1 MRAPECLTRG
11 EGSGEKQLD
20 PPAERAQ
27 HPEIIVRAFS
37 CGFARR
43 PLPECIDFLSGQD
56 RALPKSAGVPK
67 FVWLLPSFQ
76 QRRAATCNCRC
87 TCRKSSREGYPVDSD
102 TQTLS
107 TVMRIWAPILSN
119 FKRTVLHCALAS
131 SVPANPNRRRPC
143 ISR

>member
-27 HPEIIVRAFS
+27 PPEIIVRAFS

-56 RALPKSAGVPK
+56 RALPQLGVLPK
-67 FVWLLPSFQ
+67 FVSLLPPFQ
-76 QRRAATCNCRC
+76 SAAQSCDLQLPVHLAEQLEVRIAGRQRHPDFTYR
-87 TCRKSSREGYPVDSD
+87 D
-102 TQTLS
+102 
-107 TVMRIWAPILSN
+107 
-119 FKRTVLHCALAS
+119 
-131 SVPANPNRRRPC
+131 ANLGPDLEQL
-143 ISR
+143 